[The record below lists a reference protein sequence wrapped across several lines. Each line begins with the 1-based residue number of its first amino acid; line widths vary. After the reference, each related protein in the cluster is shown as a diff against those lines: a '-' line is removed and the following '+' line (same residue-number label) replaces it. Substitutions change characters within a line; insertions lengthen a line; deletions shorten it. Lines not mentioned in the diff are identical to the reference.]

1 MNYIVFY
8 KSRQAVCPRCG
19 GLLRTMR
26 SDDIIL
32 NCVDCDIVLR
42 VVGFGKAESELEVEE
57 VKIS

>member
-1 MNYIVFY
+1 MNYIIFY

-42 VVGFGKAESELEVEE
+42 GVGFGKAESELEVEE
-57 VKIS
+57 VEIF